1 MNKYTELN
9 NRIQKEVNA
18 LPLHFAF
25 STKQFEKAL
34 TEMGLT
40 MENYKDKVYK
50 GYGSAIYLRSD
61 SKMIA
66 ETFKGHNA
74 EIEKARAEDTTGT
87 GYLLDMFRY
96 ELANHEYCVT
106 YDLTDTLG
114 CLGLTLEQI
123 NESPLMLS
131 ALNRALWEY

>member
-9 NRIQKEVNA
+9 NRIQKEVDA

-25 STKQFEKAL
+25 SNKQFAEML
-34 TEMGLT
+34 PEMGLT
-40 MENYKDKVYK
+40 IADYKGKVFK
-50 GYGSAIYLRSD
+50 GYGGAIYLKTD

-66 ETFKGHNA
+66 ETFKRHNA
-74 EIEKARAEDTTGT
+74 EIENARAEDTTGT

-114 CLGLTLEQI
+114 CLGLTIEQI